1 MRNRNTRLRG
11 LVGLTAV
18 LVSLAGSLA
27 YADPNDA
34 SSQTA
39 SGSTGSTGSTN
50 STGPTV
56 ETSTSASTGPRSTGA
71 YSRLPFE
78 LSANVQEGYD
88 DNVNTANEGAAHGSP
103 FSLVGIQLAYNLGSP
118 RTQISFHGGAN
129 YTYYWDHLQGLQDY
143 DISVSGGLTMHG

>member
-34 SSQTA
+34 PSQTA
-39 SGSTGSTGSTN
+39 TGSTSSTGSTN

-56 ETSTSASTGPRSTGA
+56 ETSTSASTGPSSTGA

-78 LSANVQEGYD
+78 LSATVQGGYD
-88 DNVNTANEGAAHGSP
+88 DNVGTTNSGTQGSP
-103 FSLVGIQLAYNLGSP
+103 FSLVGVQLAYNLSSP

-129 YTYYWDHLQGLQDY
+129 YTYYWDPPPGA
-143 DISVSGGLTMHG
+143 SGVRLRYNRRIVDPA